1 MYGGVTCHVRGNY
14 METKHHEPPLV
25 VIQISLYHITFLL
38 SRPECAYCMP
48 DPTTQPT
55 ILVKKADGT
64 TARLTLDEVMKMRG
78 KKQETRNKIKETKKP
93 ASAEAMAGRQE
104 IEKLETGNSKLETRK
119 KEETKKQEAKSRE
132 QGTRRELSTINN
144 QQSPINKQPAV
155 LAPVAKPPIA

>member
-78 KKQETRNKIKETKKP
+78 KKQETRNKIQETKKP
-93 ASAEAMAGRQE
+93 ASAEATAGRQE
-104 IEKLETGNSKLETRK
+104 TKIQDTRNK
-119 KEETKKQEAKSRE
+119 IQENQKSE
-132 QGTRRELSTINN
+132 
-144 QQSPINKQPAV
+144 INKQATGSGLQATGYGLQGTGDV
-155 LAPVAKPPIA
+155 LETVFRW